1 MFQFLYVFL
10 DAVFGWGESPHWAP
24 KHWRGCRVFGL
35 DARWGQMLRFFLT
48 SKLFKWWIWSSNKEY
63 RNNADIIWNVIYNSV
78 ISLKYPVT
86 PSSLSRCWPNK
97 RRSVYSRLDYHCHH
111 SERNECRSF
120 LNWACRVLM
129 ERCLMSRWGMFA
141 KMPPKVR
148 GTSES
153 QGLNWWIICTV
164 TIHQLIPIIYVYI
177 YIHMYDSTHL
187 FPMRNNYRREVR
199 MVQEVGSPDSLRK
212 KLHNLH
218 DPPSPPICRLYIYQ
232 YIFVST

>member
-1 MFQFLYVFL
+1 MRRKPSLSAEAL
-10 DAVFGWGESPHWAP
+10 E
-24 KHWRGCRVFGL
+24 RVQSFWPWCQVGNGGFDPPTKTIETTKNHDL
-35 DARWGQMLRFFLT
+35 ECHNW
-48 SKLFKWWIWSSNKEY
+48 
-63 RNNADIIWNVIYNSV
+63 V

-86 PSSLSRCWPNK
+86 PSSLSGCWPNR

-177 YIHMYDSTHL
+177 YICMTL
-187 FPMRNNYRREVR
+187 PTF
-199 MVQEVGSPDSLRK
+199 SPCETIIGERLGWFK
-212 KLHNLH
+212 KLDHQIVSEKN
-218 DPPSPPICRLYIYQ
+218 STICMILLVLQ
-232 YIFVST
+232 YVDCTFINISLCQLRPRSDFLFAWTGTSK